1 MSVAR
6 VLFLQV
12 CIFVC
17 YQVGICQVAEPLFFQ
32 DKSHDFGDVV
42 EQNGPVMNEF
52 IFFNKSTQPI
62 TILSVQ
68 PSCGCT
74 TPGWTKEPIAPGKS
88 GLIKASFDPK
98 GRPGYFNKSLTVTTD
113 FEGTAIILQIKGN
126 VIDKKAETG
135 PYDLVVEKGN
145 LRFRNTSFNVG
156 KVFLNKENP
165 AVEFPLYNNSNDSIK
180 ILAVIAPPH
189 IKLVYPKVLPPK
201 LLTKFSI
208 VYRAKVEGKYGF
220 CSNSLTI
227 KTTDKMLPEKQ
238 FPVYATVEEY
248 FAPLTPDEQLAAPI
262 LVVNDYQLDFG
273 KIRNG
278 VEVTRSLKARNRGKK
293 DLIIRHIQSNCT
305 CLVVNFNRMKLK
317 PNEEATIEFRF
328 DPTGREGLQNKA
340 LTIYANDPVNPV
352 QRILVKGYI
361 DN

>member
-98 GRPGYFNKSLTVTTD
+98 GRPGYFNKSLTVSTD
-113 FEGTAIILQIKGN
+113 FEGATIILQIKGN
-126 VIDKKAETG
+126 VIDKKSETG

-156 KVFLNKENP
+156 KVFINRENP
-165 AVEFPLYNNSNDSIK
+165 GVEFPLYNNGNDSIK
-180 ILAVIAPPH
+180 ILEVIAPPH
-189 IKLVYPKVLPPK
+189 IKLFYPKVLPPK
-201 LLTKFSI
+201 SSAKFSI
-208 VYRAKVEGKYGF
+208 VYRANVEGKYGF
-220 CSNSLTI
+220 CTNSVTI

-248 FAPLTPDEQLAAPI
+248 FASLTPEEQSKAPSLI
-262 LVVNDYQLDFG
+262 VNDYQLDFG

-278 VEVTRSLKARNRGKK
+278 VEVSRLLKVRNKGKK
-293 DLIIRHIQSNCT
+293 DLIIRHVQSNCT
-305 CLVVNFNRMKLK
+305 CLVVNFSSMKLK

-361 DN
+361 EN

>member
-1 MSVAR
+1 MQFW
-6 VLFLQV
+6 VL
-12 CIFVC
+12 IA
-17 YQVGICQVAEPLFFQ
+17 CQLSFGQAAEPLFFQ

-42 EQNGPVMNEF
+42 EHNGPVEYEF
-52 IFFNKSTQPI
+52 IFINKSTRAI

-74 TPGWTKEPIAPGKS
+74 TPGWTKEPIAAGKS
-88 GLIKASFDPK
+88 GQIKASFDPK

-113 FEGTAIILQIKGN
+113 FEGSTVILQIKGN
-126 VIDKKAETG
+126 VIDKKSETG

-145 LRFRNTSFNVG
+145 LRFKNTSFNVG
-156 KVFLNKENP
+156 KVFLNRENP
-165 AVEFPLYNNSNDSIK
+165 AVDFPLYNNGDDSIK
-180 ILAVIAPPH
+180 ILDVIAPPH

-201 LLTKFSI
+201 SSAKFSI
-208 VYRAKVEGKYGF
+208 VYRANVEGRYGF
-220 CSNSLTI
+220 CTNSVTI
-227 KTTDKMLPEKQ
+227 KTNDKMMPEKQ

-248 FAPLTPDEQLAAPI
+248 FAPLTPEEQLTAPSLI
-262 LVVNDYQLDFG
+262 VNDYQLDFA

-278 VEVTRSLKARNRGKK
+278 VEVVRKLKAKNKGKK

-305 CLVVNFNRMKLK
+305 CLVVNFSSMKLK
-317 PNEEATIEFRF
+317 PNEEATIEFRL

>member
-1 MSVAR
+1 MQFL
-6 VLFLQV
+6 VL
-12 CIFVC
+12 IA
-17 YQVGICQVAEPLFFQ
+17 CQLSFGQAAEPLFFQ

-42 EQNGPVMNEF
+42 EHNGPVEYEF
-52 IFFNKSTQPI
+52 IFINKSTRAI

-74 TPGWTKEPIAPGKS
+74 TPGWTKEPIAAGKS
-88 GLIKASFDPK
+88 GQIKASFDPK

-113 FEGTAIILQIKGN
+113 FEGSTVILQIKGN
-126 VIDKKAETG
+126 VIDKKSETG

-156 KVFLNKENP
+156 KVFLNRENP
-165 AVEFPLYNNSNDSIK
+165 AVDFPLYNNGDDSIK
-180 ILAVIAPPH
+180 ILDVIAPPH

-201 LLTKFSI
+201 SSAKFSI
-208 VYRAKVEGKYGF
+208 VYRANVEGRYGF
-220 CSNSLTI
+220 CTNSVTI
-227 KTTDKMLPEKQ
+227 KTNDKMMPEKQ

-248 FAPLTPDEQLAAPI
+248 FAPLTPEEQLTAPT

-278 VEVTRSLKARNRGKK
+278 VGVVRLLKARNRGKK
-293 DLIIRHIQSNCT
+293 DLIVRYIQSNCT
-305 CLVVNFNRMKLK
+305 CLVVNLSSMKLK